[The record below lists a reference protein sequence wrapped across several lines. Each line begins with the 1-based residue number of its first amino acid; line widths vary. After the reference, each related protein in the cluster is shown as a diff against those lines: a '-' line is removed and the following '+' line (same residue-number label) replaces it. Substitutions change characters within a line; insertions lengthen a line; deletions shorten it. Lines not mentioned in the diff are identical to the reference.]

1 MKVLLLIQ
9 NLARGGSERQL
20 VVLAKGL
27 REKGIDVA
35 VGVFYT
41 GGALEPELTRA
52 GVRIIDLKKSGRWDL
67 AGFLWRTRRAI
78 AQEAPDVLYG
88 FLPVANLVAWL
99 AAMFHPN
106 MRLIWGV
113 RATTVDTV
121 DYGPITRLTYWLE
134 RSLSARPSLIIVN
147 SDAGRERHLR
157 LGFPVDNISV
167 VHNGIDTDTLRPD
180 AEAGRR
186 QRGEWGIGADEILIG
201 LVARLDPIKDHATFL
216 RAAAISMKTRP
227 DLRFICVGGG
237 PDRFRHELESLARDL
252 GAGDRLFWA
261 GPWHDM
267 RAVYNALD
275 IAVCSSSAEG
285 FPNVVGEAM
294 ACTVPCVA
302 TDVGDCAAII
312 DDTGVVVPPG
322 DPAALAAGWQSLLE
336 RGSVHRDEMGRRA
349 RLRIVDKYDTR
360 DLVDRTLAALQSVFP
375 G

>member
-1 MKVLLLIQ
+1 MKVLLLTQ

-27 REKGIDVA
+27 HETGQDVA
-35 VGVFYT
+35 VGVFYS
-41 GGALEPELTRA
+41 GGALEAELIRS
-52 GVRIIDLKKSGRWDL
+52 GVRIIDLKKLGRWDL

-78 AQEAPDVLYG
+78 AQIAPDVLYG

-134 RSLSARPSLIIVN
+134 RSLSARPSLIIAN

-157 LGFPVDNISV
+157 LGYPADRMTV
-167 VHNGIDTDTLRPD
+167 VHNGIDTDALRPD

-186 QRGEWGIGADEILIG
+186 QREVWGIGPDEVLIG
-201 LVARLDPIKDHATFL
+201 LVARLDPIKDHANFL
-216 RAAAISMKTRP
+216 RAAATSLETRP
-227 DLRFICVGGG
+227 DLRFVCVGGG
-237 PDRFRHELESLARDL
+237 PTQYQRELESLAGDL
-252 GAGDRLFWA
+252 GVSDRLCWA
-261 GPWHDM
+261 GSCHDM
-267 RAVYNALD
+267 RAAYSALD

-312 DDTGVVVPPG
+312 GDTGALVPPG
-322 DPAALAAGWQSLLE
+322 DPAALAAGWRSLLKQGRVR
-336 RGSVHRDEMGRRA
+336 RGELGRRA
-349 RLRIVDKYDTR
+349 RLRIIEMYSTR
-360 DLVDRTLAALQSVFP
+360 ALVNHTLTALRSVCP
-375 G
+375 R

>member
-1 MKVLLLIQ
+1 MRVLLLTQ
-9 NLARGGSERQL
+9 NLAQGGSERQL

-27 REKGIDVA
+27 HEIGEDVA
-35 VGVFYT
+35 VGVFYS
-41 GGALEPELTRA
+41 GGALEAELART

-67 AGFLWRTRRAI
+67 AGFLWRTRRAVM
-78 AQEAPDVLYG
+78 QEEPDVLYG

-121 DYGPITRLTYWLE
+121 DYGPITRLTYRLE
-134 RSLSARPSLIIVN
+134 RWLSARPSLIIAN

-157 LGFPVDNISV
+157 LGYPAEKMTV
-167 VHNGIDTDTLRPD
+167 VHNGIDTDALRPD

-186 QRGEWGIGADEILIG
+186 QREVWGIGPDEVLIG

-216 RAAAISMKTRP
+216 RAAATSIGTQAN
-227 DLRFICVGGG
+227 LRFVCVGGG
-237 PDRFRHELESLARDL
+237 PARYQRELETLAGDL
-252 GAGDRLFWA
+252 GIGDRLIWA
-261 GPWHDM
+261 GACHDM
-267 RAVYNALD
+267 RAAYSALD
-275 IAVCSSSAEG
+275 IAVCASSAEG

-294 ACTVPCVA
+294 ACGVPCVA

-312 DDTGVVVPPG
+312 GDTGMIVTPG
-322 DPAALAAGWQSLLE
+322 DPAALAAGWWSLLE
-336 RGSVHRDEMGRRA
+336 LERAGRDELGRRA
-349 RLRIVDKYDTR
+349 RLRIEETYGTR
-360 DLVDRTLAALQSVFP
+360 ALVDHTLAALQSVCP